1 MQSSS
6 KCTISLAGG
15 ALGGGV
21 LHTYRPSPPSR
32 APRPVLWNSSFTVK
46 NPCESPALFISFYSF
61 IFFQWALML
70 CPSLAQW
77 WISFQFIH
85 IVLYST
91 WSRPTNWLQICMSF
105 QDVCL
110 RRINILSEYKF
121 QIHQGSLY
129 SIDCVNRLVW
139 KESDYFTSLSLRMN
153 RSWAVA
159 RMTSCALIQPFCL
172 TVMYAKKIRT
182 QRMDF

>member
-1 MQSSS
+1 MQSSC

-21 LHTYRPSPPSR
+21 LHTYRPSPPTR

-46 NPCESPALFISFYSF
+46 KSPVRRLHYLFHF
-61 IFFQWALML
+61 IHLCFQWALRF
-70 CPSLAQW
+70 CTSLAQW

-129 SIDCVNRLVW
+129 SIDCVNRLAW
-139 KESDYFTSLSLRMN
+139 KESDYFTPLSLRMN
-153 RSWAVA
+153 RRWAVA
-159 RMTSCALIQPFCL
+159 RMTSCALIQPFYL
-172 TVMYAKKIRT
+172 TVMCVKKMRT
-182 QRMDF
+182 PRMDF